1 MAYSNN
7 NVCDHLSLGLCPC
20 TTTTTIETK
29 FLNSSNKKR
38 KLKQQATDDR
48 ATKKKTKKKR
58 CNDDI
63 GRNWGYSTKLML
75 YDDPWKVKKVL
86 EKSDVDH
93 SSRLLLDKNLVEDLM
108 LPVLSVN
115 AAKEIQ
121 MKIWDIDTK
130 SMHSLKLKRWGSG
143 SYVLIDG
150 WVRDFVAR
158 RGLQKGDEIGLH
170 WDRYNRHFNFTVFQ
184 IFKPIKI
191 DK

>member
-7 NVCDHLSLGLCPC
+7 NVCDHLSLGLCRC
-20 TTTTTIETK
+20 TTTTTTIETK

-38 KLKQQATDDR
+38 KLKQQATDG

-93 SSRLLLDKNLVEDLM
+93 SSRLLLDKILVEDLM